1 MKFRCDYPGCNR
13 IPYVEVYFLKQKI
26 RHYFCLWHY
35 LKIRYFEVKR
45 KIPSV
50 RLYREYRQI
59 AKSYCNI
66 IRRRKKEMNKWN
78 KRHGI
83 ETKIDMVRL
92 KKRVTSF
99 IREEILSEMKK

>member
-1 MKFRCDYPGCNR
+1 
-13 IPYVEVYFLKQKI
+13 
-26 RHYFCLWHY
+26 
-35 LKIRYFEVKR
+35 
-45 KIPSV
+45 
-50 RLYREYRQI
+50 
-59 AKSYCNI
+59 
-66 IRRRKKEMNKWN
+66 MNKWN